1 MKVNTVNNM
10 CDRTIKMKLKKGSVL
25 QDVNS
30 NTNTIELNVKPINNF
45 NSKAFGRHAET
56 GSMGKKDNDK

>member
-1 MKVNTVNNM
+1 M

-25 QDVNS
+25 QEVNS

-45 NSKAFGRHAET
+45 NSKALGRHAET
-56 GSMGKKDNDK
+56 GPVRKKDNDK

>member
-1 MKVNTVNNM
+1 M
-10 CDRTIKMKLKKGSVL
+10 CDRSVKMKLKKGSIL

-56 GSMGKKDNDK
+56 GPYAKKDNDK

>member
-1 MKVNTVNNM
+1 M
-10 CDRTIKMKLKKGSVL
+10 CDRTVKIKKGKNKAIL
-25 QDVNS
+25 TDVNS

-56 GSMGKKDNDK
+56 GPHAKKDNDK